1 MSLVNNSNCAGM
13 SFVPKNKRS
22 WSGHRKSKNAKAF
35 SYPDEKRRIRKQF
48 LSFSKA

>member
-13 SFVPKNKRS
+13 SFVPKNKCP
-22 WSGHRKSKNAKAF
+22 WSSHKKIENAKAF
-35 SYPDEKRRIRKQF
+35 SYLDEKRRIRKQF

>member
-1 MSLVNNSNCAGM
+1 MSLVNNSNEDGM
-13 SFVPKNKRS
+13 SFVSKNKRS
-22 WSGHRKSKNAKAF
+22 WNGHKKKKNAKAF

>member
-13 SFVPKNKRS
+13 SFVPKNKCP
-22 WSGHRKSKNAKAF
+22 WNGHKKKKNAKAF
-35 SYPDEKRRIRKQF
+35 SYPDEKGRIRKQF